1 MALKPEWSSSALYL
15 CPTHRCLSQ
24 VTTSFASHPF
34 PRHLPWPHLIPM
46 SSNQVPYC
54 THRSPLW
61 LWQLLQ
67 TPSQFPGSHLHC
79 FIFCL
84 LASSAAGNE
93 RDLTHPWPAGR
104 QRSPCPCWSAQ
115 LFPPTEGTFGF
126 ISLEMLQ
133 RHGISI
139 REINKG
145 YQDLTFKQVNEV

>member
-1 MALKPEWSSSALYL
+1 MALKPEWPSSALYL
-15 CPTHRCLSQ
+15 CPTHCRL
-24 VTTSFASHPF
+24 TTSSASHSF
-34 PRHLPWPHLIPM
+34 PRHLPWAYLIPM

-67 TPSQFPGSHLHC
+67 TPPSFLGL
-79 FIFCL
+79 IFTASFSACWHPL
-84 LASSAAGNE
+84 LPE
-93 RDLTHPWPAGR
+93 VRETLLTLDL
-104 QRSPCPCWSAQ
+104 QKSPCPCWSAQ
-115 LFPPTEGTFGF
+115 LFPPTEGMFGC
-126 ISLEMLQ
+126 ISLEVLQ